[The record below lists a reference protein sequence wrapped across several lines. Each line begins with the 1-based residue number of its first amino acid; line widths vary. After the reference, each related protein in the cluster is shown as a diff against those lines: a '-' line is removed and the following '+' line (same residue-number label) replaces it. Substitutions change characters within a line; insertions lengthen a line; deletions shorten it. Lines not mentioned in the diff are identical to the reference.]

1 MRFKEF
7 ITESKESRE
16 AMKRMNLKYM
26 GYGFYRGNGN
36 TYKWNPQLK
45 RMEQSSSKD
54 YLDRADFQDY
64 RKVHNP
70 VLFGTDSGNYPAG
83 DSGGIRHPFRPISGR
98 FLMFSGM
105 GAG

>member
-1 MRFKEF
+1 
-7 ITESKESRE
+7 
-16 AMKRMNLKYM
+16 MNLLLTPAKFMAIAVYLE
-26 GYGFYRGNGN
+26 
-36 TYKWNPQLK
+36 QL
-45 RMEQSSSKD
+45 
-54 YLDRADFQDY
+54 
-64 RKVHNP
+64 HNP

>member
-1 MRFKEF
+1 MPFF
-7 ITESKESRE
+7 
-16 AMKRMNLKYM
+16 
-26 GYGFYRGNGN
+26 NGMTSVNGCAERVTYVN
-36 TYKWNPQLK
+36 TVTTAL
-45 RMEQSSSKD
+45 
-54 YLDRADFQDY
+54 
-64 RKVHNP
+64 HNP